1 MGESDLK
8 RNLTAHTGDFMAAVL
23 LLQPLLDVLSFFMIR
38 AGATAVT
45 TALRMG
51 MLAAVS
57 AYGFV
62 LTDRRRLYLTMY
74 AVIGGFWLLHALNC
88 LRTGYTDPVG
98 DLAEYLKLAQ
108 FPLWTFAFMTFFAK
122 GEGLDQRAIGLV
134 AVNFVVI
141 LLVVGI
147 SFAVGD
153 PVYTYA
159 YPERGA
165 FIGALGWFGVPSA
178 QNAIL
183 CLTAPMLLLWG
194 LKSDH
199 SWIFALC
206 CLGGFSLLYLTGTR
220 LTYYTALLLAAAF
233 LVLAFLERKRLMF
246 FVPCG
251 VALVLLLV
259 FQGASPMAERQTVAD
274 TSFAVYQE
282 KIDQVMGEDKDFQYD
297 GGEIPPETLDKIR
310 RVYTDVFGNVGVY
323 GEPLLGE
330 VIDRFG
336 VDTVMEKYNYTVDV
350 KILKDSRDR
359 KVRVCDMIWDEQRFL
374 THLLGGEY
382 SEAILQGV
390 NFDPEND
397 LPGLLYF
404 YGILGVLLYGAFFI
418 WIALT
423 ALLAFFRRFPELL
436 TAEYL
441 IYALIFVLSFGA
453 ALVSGNVLR
462 RPNVLVYSALAAALL
477 LHQARRA
484 PSRTRLRGG
493 YGRDA
498 VVRMKRIP

>member
-165 FIGALGWFGVPSA
+165 FIGALGWFGEANSQSVV
-178 QNAIL
+178 L
-183 CLTAPMLLLWG
+183 CLIVPVLLLWG

-259 FQGASPMAERQTVAD
+259 FRGASPMAERQAMTG

-282 KIDQVMGEDKDFQYD
+282 KIDRVMGEDKDYQYD
-297 GGEIPPETLDKIR
+297 GGEIPPETLEKIR
-310 RVYTDVFGNVGVY
+310 RVYTEIYGGKGVY
-323 GEPLLGE
+323 NEELLGGLIR
-330 VIDRFG
+330 VYG
-336 VDTVMEKYNYTVDV
+336 VDEVMETFDYSLRPEVLNN
-350 KILKDSRDR
+350 SRDR
-359 KVRVCDMIWDEQRFL
+359 KLRAAKMVWQEKGFL
-374 THLLGGEY
+374 THLLGFEY
-382 SEAILQGV
+382 ASVVVDGI
-390 NFDPEND
+390 NYDPEND
-397 LPGLLYF
+397 FPSLVYYTGYLGAALYVGFLL
-404 YGILGVLLYGAFFI
+404 
-418 WIALT
+418 WIFLT
-423 ALLAFFRRFPELL
+423 AGAAFFRRFPELL
-436 TAEYL
+436 TAEYAVAAML
-441 IYALIFVLSFGA
+441 CVLTVGA
-453 ALVSGNVLR
+453 AMLTGHTLR

-477 LHQARRA
+477 LYRARRA